1 MLTSPP
7 PASARTRQSES
18 PAADGRQRS
27 RRLIQVRP
35 PLEVA
40 DIFRIHGPAWRAAN
54 AGHVSLAQL
63 KVMSAIETCRTA
75 ALGGHIEGCED
86 CGHRRDR
93 VQPAAATAIV
103 PSVRGQRRVTSR
115 GRGRRLATRR
125 ASAMPLLRRPYGHH
139 RDLPACGSGTRATI
153 VTSRHRDHGVMI
165 QHDEPQPPAEAM
177 ALQPAVR
184 HAPASI
190 TNALTATMTAGSR
203 CPSTSRGTIVALAD
217 RDHHRAAPLNRLA
230 QSPRRLNRSTRILK
244 SP

>member
-1 MLTSPP
+1 
-7 PASARTRQSES
+7 
-18 PAADGRQRS
+18 
-27 RRLIQVRP
+27 
-35 PLEVA
+35 
-40 DIFRIHGPAWRAAN
+40 
-54 AGHVSLAQL
+54 
-63 KVMSAIETCRTA
+63 
-75 ALGGHIEGCED
+75 
-86 CGHRRDR
+86 
-93 VQPAAATAIV
+93 
-103 PSVRGQRRVTSR
+103 
-115 GRGRRLATRR
+115 
-125 ASAMPLLRRPYGHH
+125 
-139 RDLPACGSGTRATI
+139 
-153 VTSRHRDHGVMI
+153 MI